1 MVKEDRLG
9 LGLTA
14 VLLVMTIWISKK
26 IGWDEI
32 NTALILGIVV
42 GNLFLGKKAHKFY
55 PGFNFANKKILPIAI
70 TCLGVK
76 INYIILLDLGVKI
89 IVFVFLMVVMLL
101 LTGKYVA
108 KFMGEKEEF
117 GMVLGSGG
125 VASIAGSSE
134 VLGQPEEEFAM
145 AIIAMNILG
154 LTAMM
159 IIPGISRILGFDS
172 TQSALYI
179 GGTLSSFIHIIPA
192 AYSIGTE
199 SLGLALLIKTGKL
212 LFFPLIL
219 IYLAGIKKKKSM
231 DGLSGAGIDG
241 KKVETKKIKLPFFVK
256 GFMIVGVIFT
266 ALQYGTVK
274 IDLQW
279 YIDGVRYLKLIFN
292 YTFKYLLMFALIGI
306 GGKINIRTL
315 LVNGKRLIIY
325 SLVLMVVQLTLGAG
339 IVKIFY

>member
-1 MVKEDRLG
+1 MVKKNGLG

-14 VLLVMTIWISKK
+14 ILLVVTIWISKK
-26 IGWDEI
+26 FGWNEI

-42 GNLFLGKKAHKFY
+42 GNLFLGPKAYKFY

-89 IVFVFLMVVMLL
+89 IGFVFLMVVMLL
-101 LTGKYVA
+101 FTAKYVA
-108 KFMGEKEEF
+108 KLMGEKEEF
-117 GMVLGSGG
+117 GLTLGSGG

-134 VLGQPEEEFAM
+134 VLGQPEEEFAL

-154 LTAMM
+154 LTAMVIM
-159 IIPGISRILGFDS
+159 PGISRFLGFDH

-192 AYSIGTE
+192 AYSIGAD

-212 LFFPLIL
+212 LFFPLVL
-219 IYLAGIKKKKSM
+219 IYIAEIKKKKTIG
-231 DGLSGAGIDG
+231 D
-241 KKVETKKIKLPFFVK
+241 KKVESKKIKLPFFVK
-256 GFMIVGVIFT
+256 GFMAVGAFFT
-266 ALQYGTVK
+266 LLEYGVEK
-274 IDLQW
+274 IELQW
-279 YIDGVRYLKLIFN
+279 YIEGVKYLKLIFS

-306 GGKINIRTL
+306 GGKINIKTL
-315 LVNGKRLIIY
+315 LMNGKRLIIY
-325 SLVLMVVQLTLGAG
+325 SLVLMVVQLALGAG
-339 IVKIFY
+339 LVKIFY

>member
-1 MVKEDRLG
+1 MMMVKKNGLG

-14 VLLVMTIWISKK
+14 VLLVVTIWISNKF
-26 IGWDEI
+26 GWNEI

-42 GNLFLGKKAHKFY
+42 GNVFLGEKAYKFY

-76 INYIILLDLGVKI
+76 VNYIILMELGVKI
-89 IVFVFLMVVMLL
+89 IGFVFLMVVMLL
-101 LTGKYVA
+101 LTGKYIA

-117 GMVLGSGG
+117 GLILGSGG

-154 LTAMM
+154 LTAMVIM
-159 IIPGISRILGFDS
+159 PGILRILGFDS

-192 AYSIGTE
+192 AYSIGAE

-212 LFFPLIL
+212 LFFPLVL
-219 IYLAGIKKKKSM
+219 IYMAGTKNKKS
-231 DGLSGAGIDG
+231 IDG
-241 KKVETKKIKLPFFVK
+241 KKMDTKKIKLPFFVK
-256 GFMIVGVIFT
+256 GFMIVGLIFT
-266 ALQYGTVK
+266 TLQYGVEK
-274 IDLQW
+274 IDLEW
-279 YIDGVRYLKLIFN
+279 YIGGVRYLKLIFS

-325 SLVLMVVQLTLGAG
+325 SLVLMLVQLALGAG

>member
-1 MVKEDRLG
+1 MRMVKKNRLG

-14 VLLVMTIWISKK
+14 ILLIVSVWISKK
-26 IGWDEI
+26 FGLNEI

-42 GNLFLGKKAHKFY
+42 GNVFLGRKAHKFY

-76 INYIILLDLGVKI
+76 VNYIILLDLGVKI
-89 IVFVFLMVVMLL
+89 IGFVFLMVVMLL
-101 LTGKYVA
+101 LTGKYIA

-117 GMVLGSGG
+117 GLMLGSGG

-154 LTAMM
+154 LTAMVIM
-159 IIPGISRILGFDS
+159 PGISRILGFDS

-192 AYSIGTE
+192 AYNIGAE

-212 LFFPLIL
+212 LFFPLVL
-219 IYLAGIKKKKSM
+219 IYMARTKKKKS
-231 DGLSGAGIDG
+231 IEG
-241 KKVETKKIKLPFFVK
+241 KKMETKKIKLPFFVK
-256 GFMIVGVIFT
+256 GFMVVGVIFT
-266 ALQYGTVK
+266 ALQYGIGKV
-274 IDLQW
+274 DLQW
-279 YIDGVRYLKLIFN
+279 YIDGVRYLKLIFS

-325 SLVLMVVQLTLGAG
+325 SLVLMLVQLALGAG
-339 IVKIFY
+339 LVKVFY